1 MKLTSQEE
9 YGLRCL
15 LRVGREG
22 AGGSL
27 TIPELA
33 RAEGISE
40 PNVAKMMRILRRAG
54 FVTPTR
60 GQSGGYALSRP
71 AEEIGSARCSPRS
84 AAASTSPRSAT
95 ATPASSGCCTHMP
108 DCSIRS
114 VWRMVQQAVDQLL
127 GKLTLK
133 DLLKTEPEMNAWRAG
148 DGPVLPAYSPQLP
161 YAAPALIGSAAKPDS
176 KKPRRKLVA
185 RGAEGSRAAGA
196 RHRRSSSAPP
206 GATVYV
212 HRALDSGAAR
222 RR

>member
-15 LRVGREG
+15 LRVGREE
-22 AGGSL
+22 AGDSL

-40 PNVAKMMRILRRAG
+40 PNVAKMMRILRRGG
-54 FVTPTR
+54 FVKSTR

-71 AEEIGSARCSPRS
+71 AEQIVVGHVLAVLGGRLYE
-84 AAASTSPRSAT
+84 
-95 ATPASSGCCTHMP
+95 PAFCDGHSGLERLCTHMP

-133 DLLKTEPEMNAWRAG
+133 DLLKTEPEMNAWRGG
-148 DGPVLPAYSPQLP
+148 DGPALPAYSPQLP
-161 YAAPALIGSAAKPDS
+161 
-176 KKPRRKLVA
+176 
-185 RGAEGSRAAGA
+185 
-196 RHRRSSSAPP
+196 
-206 GATVYV
+206 
-212 HRALDSGAAR
+212 
-222 RR
+222 